1 MTSWLQRAVVGG
13 WKLRK
18 SSFLLLFVWACNDL
32 AAATLQDQLRELGA
46 QRGFVIEGLGR
57 LGDEPAGNGEGS
69 VQDQIRHLLQGY
81 NYVVTQTRPGVI
93 GKVRIISRRGETAN
107 SKGSAS
113 SAYIQTQ
120 RVGAHHQVD
129 VVMVGPNSVARTLPL
144 MIDTGAST
152 LVLPSSMMAE
162 LGFTPE
168 DLREGTSQTA
178 SGTVPVKIGLL
189 RSVRIDSVSAD
200 NVEVSFIA
208 DSKLSG
214 SRLLGMSF
222 LQRFKMT
229 IDDAANELVL
239 MAK

>member
-1 MTSWLQRAVVGG
+1 MM
-13 WKLRK
+13 RK
-18 SSFLLLFVWACNDL
+18 GLILLAFVLACDGL
-32 AAATLQDQLRELGA
+32 AATTLQDQLRELA
-46 QRGFVIEGLGR
+46 EQRGFVIEGLGR
-57 LGDEPAGNGEGS
+57 LGDEPAGNGNGEGS

-81 NYVVTQTRPGVI
+81 NYVVTQTRPGVT
-93 GKVRIISRRGETAN
+93 GKIRIISRRGENAA

-113 SAYIQTQ
+113 SAYVQTK

-144 MIDTGAST
+144 MVDTGAST
-152 LVLPSSMMAE
+152 LVLPTSMMAE

-229 IDDAANELVL
+229 IDDAANELSL

>member
-1 MTSWLQRAVVGG
+1 MMRNGLILVA
-13 WKLRK
+13 L
-18 SSFLLLFVWACNDL
+18 VWGCDGL
-32 AAATLQDQLRELGA
+32 AAATLQEQLRDLGE

-57 LGDEPAGNGEGS
+57 LGEEPAGNGDGS

-81 NYVVTQTRPGVI
+81 NYVVIQAGPGVI
-93 GKVRIISRRGETAN
+93 GKIRIISRRGETAA
-107 SKGSAS
+107 SKGSAG
-113 SAYIQTQ
+113 SAYVQTK
-120 RVGAHHQVD
+120 RAGAHHQVD

-178 SGTVPVKIGLL
+178 SGTVSVRIGSL
-189 RSVRIDSVSAD
+189 RSVRVGAVAAD
-200 NVEVSFIA
+200 NVEVSFID
-208 DSKLSG
+208 DSKISDG
-214 SRLLGMSF
+214 RLLGMSF
-222 LQRFKMT
+222 LQHFKMT

>member
-1 MTSWLQRAVVGG
+1 MM
-13 WKLRK
+13 RK
-18 SSFLLLFVWACNDL
+18 GLILLALVWACDGL
-32 AAATLQDQLRELGA
+32 AAATLQDQLRELGE

-57 LGDEPAGNGEGS
+57 LGDELAGNGEGS

-93 GKVRIISRRGETAN
+93 GKIRIISRRGESAA

-113 SAYIQTQ
+113 SAYVQTK

-189 RSVRIDSVSAD
+189 RNVRIDSVSAD

>member
-1 MTSWLQRAVVGG
+1 M
-13 WKLRK
+13 RK
-18 SSFLLLFVWACNDL
+18 GLVLFGLLWAYDGL
-32 AAATLQDQLRELGA
+32 AATTLQDQLRELA
-46 QRGFVIEGLGR
+46 EHRGFVIEGLGR

-81 NYVVTQTRPGVI
+81 NYVVTQAGPGVI
-93 GKVRIISRRGETAN
+93 GKVRIISRRGESAGPK
-107 SKGSAS
+107 SSAS
-113 SAYIQTQ
+113 SAYVQTK

-152 LVLPSSMMAE
+152 LVLPTSMMSE

-178 SGTVPVKIGLL
+178 SGTVPIKIGSL
-189 RSVRIDSVSAD
+189 RNVRIGAVSAD

-208 DSKLSG
+208 DRKLNG
-214 SRLLGMSF
+214 NRLLGMSF

>member
-1 MTSWLQRAVVGG
+1 MM
-13 WKLRK
+13 RK
-18 SSFLLLFVWACNDL
+18 GLILLALVWACDGL
-32 AAATLQDQLRELGA
+32 AATTLQDQLRELGE

-93 GKVRIISRRGETAN
+93 EKIRIISRRGESSA

-113 SAYIQTQ
+113 SAYVQTK

>member
-1 MTSWLQRAVVGG
+1 MM
-13 WKLRK
+13 RK
-18 SSFLLLFVWACNDL
+18 GLILLAIVWACDGL
-32 AAATLQDQLRELGA
+32 AAATLQDQLRELGE

-57 LGDEPAGNGEGS
+57 LGDEPAGNGEGL

-93 GKVRIISRRGETAN
+93 GKIRIISRRGENAA
-107 SKGSAS
+107 SKGSAT
-113 SAYIQTQ
+113 SAYVQTK

-168 DLREGTSQTA
+168 DLREGSSQTA